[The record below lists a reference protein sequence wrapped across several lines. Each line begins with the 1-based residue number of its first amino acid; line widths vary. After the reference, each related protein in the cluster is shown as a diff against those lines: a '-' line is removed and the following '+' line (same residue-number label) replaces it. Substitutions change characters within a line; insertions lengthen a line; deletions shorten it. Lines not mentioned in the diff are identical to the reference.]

1 MAISISV
8 SELYDIFE
16 NTPANQNIL
25 LVGNHGI
32 GKSRIVEDFFS
43 AKGMKVTALFLGQ
56 MSDPGDLIGLPR
68 LNEETGKTDF
78 MPPYW
83 FPTDGEPIV
92 LFLDELNRARP
103 EMLQTVM
110 DLVLNR
116 KLAGRKLPEGSRI
129 VSAVNAGQQYQVGE
143 LDPALVSRFNI
154 YTLQPT
160 AQDWLEWA
168 KREELDERV
177 INFIQANPGKLD
189 SEFDASADSLDKSP
203 DRRAWER
210 VSQVMK
216 GVKSPQTY
224 HAKLVAGIIGALAAS
239 SLFESFK
246 EKTVTGKDVL
256 SKYDEVKSKLEEL
269 TVDAFPMLN
278 DSIFENIESLSASKK
293 KLTPAMTENLSKYL
307 AWLCEERRESYA
319 YFINAFLSGKYK
331 QTISL
336 IAKSNPELIIEF
348 NNFIKKL

>member
-1 MAISISV
+1 MAVSISV
-8 SELYDIFE
+8 SELYGIFE

-32 GKSRIVEDFFS
+32 GKSRIVEDYFTS
-43 AKGMKVTALFLGQ
+43 KGLKVTALFLGQ

-129 VSAVNAGQQYQVGE
+129 VSAVNAGEQYQVGE

-154 YTLQPT
+154 YTLRPT
-160 AQDWLEWA
+160 AQDWLKWA
-168 KREELDERV
+168 RENKLDERV

-189 SEFDASADSLDKSP
+189 SAFDASTDSLDKSP

-210 VSQVMK
+210 VSQVLK
-216 GVKSPQTY
+216 GVKSPCAI

-246 EKTVTGKDVL
+246 EKAVTGEDVL
-256 SKYDEVKSKLEEL
+256 SKYDEVKTKLEEL

-278 DSIFENIESLSASKK
+278 DSILEHIETMSASKK

-331 QTISL
+331 QTVSL
-336 IAKSNPELIIEF
+336 IAMSKPELIIEL

>member
-1 MAISISV
+1 MAISINV
-8 SELYDIFE
+8 SDLYEIFE
-16 NTPANQNIL
+16 ATPYSQNIL

-32 GKSRIVEDFFS
+32 GKSRIVEDYFTS
-43 AKGMKVTALFLGQ
+43 KGLKVTALFLGQ

-129 VSAVNAGQQYQVGE
+129 VSAVNAGEQYQVGE

-154 YTLQPT
+154 YTLRPT
-160 AQDWLEWA
+160 AQDWLKWA
-168 KREELDERV
+168 RENKLDERV
-177 INFIQANPGKLD
+177 INFIQANPSKLD
-189 SEFDASADSLDKSP
+189 SAFDASADSLDKSP

-210 VSQVMK
+210 VSQVLK
-216 GVKSPQTY
+216 GVKSPGAI

-278 DSIFENIESLSASKK
+278 DSIFEDIESLSASKK